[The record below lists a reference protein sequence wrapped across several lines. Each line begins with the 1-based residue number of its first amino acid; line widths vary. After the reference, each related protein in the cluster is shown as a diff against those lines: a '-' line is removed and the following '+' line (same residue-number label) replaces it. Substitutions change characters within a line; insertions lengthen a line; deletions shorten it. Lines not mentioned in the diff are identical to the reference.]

1 MANYVLVHGAMHGGW
16 AWQKVAKLLQNAGH
30 QVFTPTL
37 TGQGDRNHLLTPEGG
52 VNTHLQDIES
62 LLYFEDLWDVVLVLH
77 SYAGILAGP
86 LAQRCQQRLN
96 TIVLAGGFYAYP
108 GEALQDIEPE
118 KVVDYYKEQVTQNG
132 DGWFLPA
139 TSSFLAQWAVCDKEL
154 QHFVAPRL
162 TDFPYKCLA
171 DRLDYNPQ
179 ALNALRRIYIE
190 HTNPPLE
197 SLRYSIDRSIA
208 DGFQHLTI
216 ATGHDMMLA
225 DPEGTAILL
234 SKIAAPSFGHSVR

>member
-16 AWQKVAKLLQNAGH
+16 AWQKVAKLLQSLGH
-30 QVFTPTL
+30 EVYTPTL
-37 TGQGDRNHLLTPEGG
+37 TGQGDRRHLLTPEVG
-52 VNTHLQDIES
+52 VMTHLQDIES
-62 LLYFEDLWDVVLVLH
+62 LLYFEDLRDVILVLH
-77 SYAGILAGP
+77 SYAGVLAGP
-86 LAQRCQQRLN
+86 LAQRCQERLN

-118 KVVDYYKEQVTQNG
+118 KVVNYYKEQVTQNG

-139 TSSFLAQWAVCDKEL
+139 TSSFLVQWAVRDVEL
-154 QHFVAPRL
+154 QKFVAPRL
-162 TDFPYKCLA
+162 TDFPYKCLT
-171 DRLDYNPQ
+171 DRLNYDPK

-197 SLRYSIDRSIA
+197 SLQSSIDRSIS
-208 DGFQHLTI
+208 DSFEHLTI

-225 DPEGTAILL
+225 DPEGTATLL
-234 SKIAAPSFGHSVR
+234 MQVAG

>member
-37 TGQGDRNHLLTPEGG
+37 TGQGDRNHLLTPEVG

>member
-37 TGQGDRNHLLTPEGG
+37 TGQGDRNHLLTPEVG

-139 TSSFLAQWAVCDKEL
+139 TSSFLVQWAVCDKEL

>member
-37 TGQGDRNHLLTPEGG
+37 TGQGDRNHLLTPEVG

-139 TSSFLAQWAVCDKEL
+139 TSSFLVQWAVCDKEL
-154 QHFVAPRL
+154 QNFVAPRL